1 MIESIGDSNPSLS
14 AKYAIK
20 AISYAPFS
28 VDRKTFGMV
37 RVFEQFQSISG
48 TIDDFA
54 MFVRGIDMATILDA
68 IPQRGEVP
76 PAGAQLAGI
85 R

>member
-1 MIESIGDSNPSLS
+1 LFLKDL
-14 AKYAIK
+14 
-20 AISYAPFS
+20 
-28 VDRKTFGMV
+28 KTLGTV
-37 RVFEQFQSISG
+37 RVYEQFQEIPG

-54 MFVRGIDMATILDA
+54 MFVLRTEIATILDA

-76 PAGAQLAGI
+76 PVGAQLTGI